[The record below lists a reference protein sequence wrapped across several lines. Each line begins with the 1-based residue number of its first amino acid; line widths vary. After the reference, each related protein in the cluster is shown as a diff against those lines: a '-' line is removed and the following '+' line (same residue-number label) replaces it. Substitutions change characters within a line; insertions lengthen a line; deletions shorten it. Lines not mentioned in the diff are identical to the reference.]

1 MRKLASLI
9 ILFCGILVASQRAN
23 ALIDLRLSYGLLTS
37 ATDLSPLCTTCTTT
51 IPGIV
56 PTYGLGG
63 DLLVT
68 LPIPLIPG
76 VGIRYENMG
85 LTASS
90 GGLEFKSEFTRTALM
105 FTWRPINNFIYFGP
119 TFTYGLSHSTNV
131 KAVDNGVVRS
141 NFNTDS
147 VDSYSAS
154 LEAGLNLLGFSV
166 GAEAGYM
173 YMKCKD
179 AKDATGLVPT
189 QTIDMSGPF
198 AKILLGISI

>member
-1 MRKLASLI
+1 MKKLASLI
-9 ILFCGILVASQRAN
+9 VLFFGVLTLGQRAH

-37 ATDLSPLCTTCTTT
+37 ATDLGSLCTTCTTT
-51 IPGIV
+51 APGIV

-105 FTWRPINNFIYFGP
+105 LTWRPLNNFIYFGP
-119 TFTYGLSHSTNV
+119 TFTYGLSHTTSI

-141 NFNTDS
+141 SFSSDT

-154 LEAGLNLLGFSV
+154 IEAGLNLLGFSV

-173 YMKCKD
+173 YMKWKD

-189 QTIDMSGPF
+189 QNIDMSGPF

>member
-1 MRKLASLI
+1 MKKLTSLI
-9 ILFCGILVASQRAN
+9 VLFFSIITLSSPAH
-23 ALIDLRLSYGLLTS
+23 ALIDVRLSYGLLTS
-37 ATDLSPLCTTCTTT
+37 ATDLTSLCTTCTTAV
-51 IPGIV
+51 PGIV

-76 VGIRYENMG
+76 VGVRYESMG

-90 GGLEFKSEFTRTALM
+90 GGLDLKSEFTRTALM
-105 FTWRPINNFIYFGP
+105 LTWRPLNNFIYFGP
-119 TFTYGLSHSTNV
+119 TFTYGLSHSTNI
-131 KAVDNGVVRS
+131 KAVDSGVVRS
-141 NFNTDS
+141 NFSSDA

-154 LEAGLNLLGFSV
+154 LEAGLHLLGFSV

-173 YMKCKD
+173 YMKWKD

-189 QTIDMSGPF
+189 QNIDMSGPF